1 LAIGHSGIKGKRD
14 PKRHADGIRFVT
26 CEQQTTSR
34 GIARFALLGFLTKRR
49 DPAEPYG
56 KA

>member
-1 LAIGHSGIKGKRD
+1 LAIGHSGIERKGD
-14 PKRHADGIRFVT
+14 PQRHADGIRFVT
-26 CEQQTTSR
+26 CEQQTASR

>member
-1 LAIGHSGIKGKRD
+1 LAIGHSGIERKGD

-26 CEQQTTSR
+26 YEQQTAPR
-34 GIARFALLGFLTKRR
+34 GIARFALLGFLTKGR